1 MVPPL
6 ALLPILFILLGLGET
21 AKIALIVIGVAPTM
35 IRDLAL
41 KVSELPREQ
50 IVKAETLGGSSW
62 QIALRVVL
70 PQVLPRLITSL
81 RLQLGPAWLF
91 LIAAEAISSDA
102 GLGYRIFLVRRYLS
116 MDVIFPYVAWITL
129 LAVVMNVALEAL
141 RSGVFPWSNPTSPVA
156 ARLLGARR
164 RAAIEEARGLI
175 AEVGLAGAED
185 KFPAMLSGG
194 MQQRLQIARNLV
206 THPRLVFMD
215 EPTTGLDVS
224 VQARLLDL
232 LRELVDQLN
241 LAAVIVTH
249 DLAVAR
255 LLAHR
260 MLVMKDGRVV
270 EHGLTDRVLDDPQHA
285 YTQLLLETAQLSK
298 TFTLHGRGGLQLP
311 VFTGIDLQV
320 KAGECLALTGH
331 SGSGKSSLLR
341 CLYGNYGASSGE
353 VRIRHQDRWVN
364 LSDAEP
370 REVVEVR
377 RRTMGY
383 VSQFL
388 RVIPRVSTLDIVAE
402 PLRRLGMATDDA
414 RRQAQKWL
422 ERLQLH
428 ERLWSLP
435 PATFSGG
442 EQQRVNI

>member
-1 MVPPL
+1 M
-6 ALLPILFILLGLGET
+6 
-21 AKIALIVIGVAPTM
+21 
-35 IRDLAL
+35 
-41 KVSELPREQ
+41 
-50 IVKAETLGGSSW
+50 TL
-62 QIALRVVL
+62 Q
-70 PQVLPRLITSL
+70 
-81 RLQLGPAWLF
+81 
-91 LIAAEAISSDA
+91 
-102 GLGYRIFLVRRYLS
+102 
-116 MDVIFPYVAWITL
+116 
-129 LAVVMNVALEAL
+129 
-141 RSGVFPWSNPTSPVA
+141 
-156 ARLLGARR
+156 
-164 RAAIEEARGLI
+164 
-175 AEVGLAGAED
+175 
-185 KFPAMLSGG
+185 
-194 MQQRLQIARNLV
+194 
-206 THPRLVFMD
+206 
-215 EPTTGLDVS
+215 
-224 VQARLLDL
+224 
-232 LRELVDQLN
+232 
-241 LAAVIVTH
+241 
-249 DLAVAR
+249 
-255 LLAHR
+255 
-260 MLVMKDGRVV
+260 
-270 EHGLTDRVLDDPQHA
+270 
-285 YTQLLLETAQLSK
+285 LETAQLSK

-402 PLRRLGMATDDA
+402 PLRRLGVATDDA

-442 EQQRVNI
+442 EQQRVNIAHGLIAGQSVLLLDEPTASLDADNRRVVVELIHAACERGAAVVGIFHDDEVRSAVASRTFDVEHHHPIV